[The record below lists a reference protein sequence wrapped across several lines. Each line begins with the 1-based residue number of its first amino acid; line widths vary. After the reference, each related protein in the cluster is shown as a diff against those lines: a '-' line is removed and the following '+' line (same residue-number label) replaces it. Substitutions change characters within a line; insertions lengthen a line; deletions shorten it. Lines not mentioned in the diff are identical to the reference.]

1 MANFLSL
8 CTSGLLSCA
17 QVSVATKLFILETSN
32 PSSVET
38 GQGILQ
44 SFGNTDSRTHI
55 YAHAHRHK
63 ICSLRK
69 GVKPKDFLWEDG
81 QHRTQF
87 GDPST
92 LNKLTLLQM

>member
-1 MANFLSL
+1 MAAFLL
-8 CTSGLLSCA
+8 QCTGGLLSCA
-17 QVSVATKLFILETSN
+17 QVFVAMKLLMLETSN

-55 YAHAHRHK
+55 YTHAHRHK
-63 ICSLRK
+63 ICSFRK
-69 GVKPKDFLWEDG
+69 AAKPKDFLWEGG

-87 GDPST
+87 GEPST
-92 LNKLTLLQM
+92 LNNLTLLQM